1 MLERAWRSG
10 RDEAPPGLECA
21 RSHAEYVTPMPHTVA
36 IVEDDPDQRANCA
49 EALQRRG
56 YHVVACGGV
65 AEARARLPQAA
76 PDLAILDI
84 MLGDDHDGGFT
95 LCRELLART
104 PDLPVLFLSSRSD
117 DLDRISG
124 LRLGACDYQ
133 VKPVSL
139 AFLVEKVAALLRM
152 RAPAVQPAQPRVHGD
167 LALDV
172 ERCNAA
178 WRGAPLTLTL
188 TEFRVLHAIV
198 EPDHPR
204 GASYDRLAAATRQT
218 VVTNNT
224 INTHVRNLRHK
235 FREIDPEFDAIA
247 SVYGFGYRWE
257 G

>member
-1 MLERAWRSG
+1 
-10 RDEAPPGLECA
+10 
-21 RSHAEYVTPMPHTVA
+21 MPQTVA

-56 YHVVACGGV
+56 YRVVACGGL
-65 AEARARLPQAA
+65 AEARTRLAETA

-152 RAPAVQPAQPRVHGD
+152 RAPAGQPARPRVHGN

-178 WRGAPLTLTL
+178 WRDSPDCQD
-188 TEFRVLHAIV
+188 EVLWAEKAGRRCIWLRFGPNLPPV
-198 EPDHPR
+198 PYREPDLVDLRSHAR
-204 GASYDRLAAATRQT
+204 EKGWEELERRLFPSR
-218 VVTNNT
+218 
-224 INTHVRNLRHK
+224 RHN
-235 FREIDPEFDAIA
+235 A
-247 SVYGFGYRWE
+247 
-257 G
+257 

>member
-1 MLERAWRSG
+1 MSDSIL
-10 RDEAPPGLECA
+10 
-21 RSHAEYVTPMPHTVA
+21 V
-36 IVEDDPDQRANCA
+36 VEDDPDQRDNCA
-49 EALQRRG
+49 DALRRRG
-56 YHVVACGGV
+56 YRVLACAGIDD
-65 AEARARLPQAA
+65 ARANLDDATV
-76 PDLAILDI
+76 DLAILDI

-104 PDLPVLFLSSRSD
+104 PELPVLFLSSRSD
-117 DLDRISG
+117 DIDRISG

-139 AFLVEKVAALLRM
+139 DFLVEKVAALLRM
-152 RAPAVQPAQPRVHGD
+152 RTTPATAGHSRAVG
-167 LALDV
+167 ALELDD
-172 ERCNAA
+172 ERCAAA
-178 WRGAPLTLTL
+178 WDGTPLPLTL

-198 EPDHPR
+198 DPGHAR

-235 FREIDPEFDAIA
+235 FRELDPEFAAICN
-247 SVYGFGYRWE
+247 VYGFGYRWD